1 MNTTAELRSVAQ
13 RVADALPA
21 TVTDVV
27 LTGSVSRGVA
37 DDVSDVEMLVVS
49 AELPTFDESVR
60 AATAAGL
67 ANVDTW
73 VPLDRPARHLG
84 GVFEEV
90 AIELVWWSQ
99 PFAEERV
106 RALAAGE
113 LLEGL
118 STADALLHGVP
129 LRGDELLHG
138 WQQRLRTYPPQ
149 LTRALVE
156 DATLM
161 WRGYQPEGMLTLLR
175 PDERVPLIERL
186 VDDARRVARI
196 VFALNHV
203 WEPSLKRLTSRFEP
217 LALKPPRAA
226 DRLAVALTETDGR
239 VAVQT
244 MYELAA
250 EVLALVPE
258 EIDVARS
265 RTWVAAVVELVR

>member
-1 MNTTAELRSVAQ
+1 VSRTAELRSVAQ
-13 RVADALPA
+13 QVADGLPPA
-21 TVTDVV
+21 VTDVV

-37 DDVSDVEMLVVS
+37 DDVSDIEMLVLS
-49 AELPTFDESVR
+49 EELPSFDASVAR
-60 AATAAGL
+60 AAAAGL

-73 VPLDRPARHLG
+73 VRTDRPARHLG
-84 GVFEEV
+84 GVFAGV
-90 AIELVWWSQ
+90 AIELVWWSR
-99 PFAEERV
+99 PHAEERV

-118 STADALLHGVP
+118 ATADALLHGVS
-129 LRGDELLHG
+129 LRGGELLRS
-138 WQQRLRTYPPQ
+138 WQERLRAYPPQ

-175 PDERVPLIERL
+175 PGERVPLVERL

-196 VFALNHV
+196 VYALNRV
-203 WEPSLKRLTSRFEP
+203 WEPSLKRLSLRFEP
-217 LALKPPRAA
+217 LAVKPPRLA
-226 DRLAVALTETDGR
+226 DRLALALTETDGR
-239 VAVQT
+239 AAVRT

-250 EVLALVPE
+250 DTLALVPA

-265 RTWVAAVVELVR
+265 RAWVAAVLEVVR